1 MTWFLL
7 GIMVG
12 LAIRCLSKPHPSEV
26 EKFKDP
32 WNWTSFGGGG

>member
-12 LAIRCLSKPHPSEV
+12 LAIRCLGKPHPTEV

-32 WNWTSFGGGG
+32 

>member
-12 LAIRCLSKPHPSEV
+12 LIIRCVCTPHQSEE

-32 WNWTSFGGGG
+32 WNWTGFG